1 MKVHFDTREFEN
13 LFGEREK
20 EVAEAPSSP
29 RGGESHAAPKAAEKK
44 QKIQLLDPK
53 RSNNC
58 SIMLRGVK
66 MAPADI
72 KKAVASFDDSVLK
85 EDQLRAIKD
94 FVPTPEEATI
104 LKEYSGDKNELAAA
118 EQFMLEV
125 LSVPGFGSKIS
136 AMLFR
141 IQFSEK
147 SDIAKTEINLLS
159 KAIDSLKANKKF
171 QDLLEIVLAFG
182 NYLNGQS
189 NRGGCWGVRLN
200 SLPKMFDVKT
210 ADGKMTLMHYFVDFL
225 EKKHKELL
233 TLLEDLKPSD
243 EACRLNIR
251 ETGAKVNE
259 LKTGFATIEAQLAAP
274 EADSKFKSAMG
285 PFVDKAKETV
295 QALDG
300 RASKLEPA
308 FKEIL
313 NYYGEPAGT
322 ETEDFFGTIAA
333 FVGGMT
339 RARAENAKRIE
350 LAAKED
356 KARAL
361 QAELKAKAV
370 GGAMKKKGHIDDAI
384 EGMKSGKLFQRMSV
398 RMDGKPL

>member
-1 MKVHFDTREFEN
+1 MKVHFDTREFEE

-20 EVAEAPSSP
+20 EVIDVPVSP
-29 RGGESHAAPKAAEKK
+29 RGEAVPKVEKK
-44 QKIQLLDPK
+44 QKITLLDPK

-58 SIMLRGVK
+58 NIMLRGVK

-72 KKAVASFDDSVLK
+72 KKAVASFDDSILK

-94 FVPTPEEATI
+94 FVPTPEEAQV
-104 LKEYSGDKNELAAA
+104 LKDYSGDKNELAPA
-118 EQFMLEV
+118 EQFMLET
-125 LSVPGFGSKIS
+125 LSVPSFGVKIS

-159 KAIDSLKANKKF
+159 KAIDALKANKKF

-200 SLPKMFDVKT
+200 SLPKMFEVKS
-210 ADGKMTLMHYFVDFL
+210 ADGKLTLMHYFVDFV
-225 EKKHKELL
+225 EKKHKELIS
-233 TLLEDLKPSD
+233 LLEDLKAAE
-243 EACRLNIR
+243 EASRLNIR
-251 ETGAKVNE
+251 ETNSKVNE
-259 LKTGFATIEAQLAAP
+259 LKTGFNIIDTQLNAP
-274 EADSKFKSAMG
+274 DVDSKFKSAMQ
-285 PFVDKAKETV
+285 PFVDKARETI
-295 QALDG
+295 QALDS
-300 RASKLEPA
+300 RVSKLEPG

-313 NYYGEPAGT
+313 NYYGEPAAT

-333 FVGGMT
+333 FIGGMA

-384 EGMKSGKLFQRMSV
+384 EGMKSGKLFQRMSIRV
-398 RMDGKPL
+398 ADK